1 MATEFASW
9 ITGDAG
15 SGKTAYLVET
25 FRHWLQNWQPS
36 LQKSQLQWTPSVIIF
51 AANHTTRRELSQQLT
66 SAVKGEYPIVV
77 KTPLGFIEDEVNLF
91 SPLCWQRLNL
101 TPQYTLKLR
110 SETEQSLATALWH
123 DAWPKSMIPNA
134 TAEARL
140 VRTTLDIL
148 QLAGASATPLEE
160 IPHRLAS
167 QLSPEEKATLGDE
180 EILPL
185 MGELILQWRDWCFQR
200 GFLTYGLIY
209 HLYGQVLL
217 PDPAYQ
223 EKLQHRYQGIFAD
236 DVDDYP
242 AIAHDLA
249 SFFLQQQGTAVF
261 TFNPNGKV
269 RFGLNADPDIWENL
283 AQHCH
288 TIALSPPSPTS
299 NTSSPRDTIP
309 SILQLIDDPSS
320 LEPLPSCIRSV
331 QTLSRS
337 QLLRETA
344 ETIIEAIQQGKIQPE
359 EVAIIAPGL
368 DEIARYTLMKLF
380 HQASIPVYP
389 LNEQRPLISSS
400 LVRALLTLACL
411 VYPNLGRLIDSN
423 TVAEMLV
430 ILTEPSSYSIDPVRA
445 GLLADYCY
453 QADPSSPRLLDI
465 KTFPRWDR
473 IGYQAETAYN
483 QLRDWIEDQ
492 KQQQNT
498 AQPTNL
504 VSFFNQAIQQL
515 LWKGNNFSV
524 ADLSSLRE
532 LTETAQHYWEVET
545 RMQDVASLDQSH
557 IIEQFIKLLRQG
569 TITANPYPLTSLQQS
584 FSQGIT
590 LANIFQY
597 RSQRSYHRW
606 QFWLDIGSPLWLK
619 QGATSLFASS
629 VFFRDESG
637 ENLTP
642 ELEDEEH
649 LKRILQDL
657 LERATERVYLCHS
670 DLAVNGTEQ
679 MGILSSLLQGTMPL
693 EKSANQV
700 SQ

>member
-9 ITGDAG
+9 IIGNAG
-15 SGKTAYLVET
+15 SGKTTYLVET
-25 FRHWLQNWQPS
+25 LCHWLQNWQAS
-36 LQKSQLQWTPSVIIF
+36 LKTTPSVIIL
-51 AANHTTRRELSQQLT
+51 AANHTTRHELSQQLT
-66 SAVKGEYPIVV
+66 YAVKGEYPIVV

-101 TPQYTLKLR
+101 KPQFTLKLR
-110 SETEQSLATALWH
+110 SETEQTLATALWH
-123 DAWPKSMIPNA
+123 DAWPKTMIPNA
-134 TAEARL
+134 TVEARL

-148 QLAGASATPLEE
+148 QLAGASAIPLEE
-160 IPHRLAS
+160 IPHQLAS

-180 EILPL
+180 EVLAL

-209 HLYGQVLL
+209 YLYGQVLL
-217 PDPAYQ
+217 PEPAYQ
-223 EKLQHRYQGIFAD
+223 SKLKHRYQGIFAD

-249 SFFLQQQGTAVF
+249 NFLIQQQSTAVF

-283 AQHCH
+283 AQYCQS
-288 TIALSPPSPTS
+288 IPLSSPPSFS
-299 NTSSPRDTIP
+299 STSSPRDTIP
-309 SILQLIDDPSS
+309 LILSGIDDPSS
-320 LEPLPSCIRSV
+320 LELLPPCIRTI

-344 ETIIEAIQQGKIQPE
+344 ETITEAIQQGTIQPE
-359 EVAIIAPGL
+359 EVTIIAPGL
-368 DEIARYTLMKLF
+368 DEIARYTLIQLF
-380 HQASIPVYP
+380 NQASIPVYP

-400 LVRALLTLACL
+400 LVRALLTLACF
-411 VYPNLGRLIDSN
+411 VYPNLGRLLDSN

-430 ILTEPSSYSIDPVRA
+430 VLTQPSFYSIDPVRA
-445 GLLADYCY
+445 GLIADYCY

-473 IGYQAETAYN
+473 MGYQAETAYN
-483 QLRDWIEDQ
+483 KIRDWIERQ
-492 KQQQNT
+492 KTQQNI
-498 AQPTNL
+498 AKPTNL
-504 VSFFNQAIQQL
+504 VGFFNQAIQQL

-524 ADLSSLRE
+524 AELSSLRE
-532 LTETAQHYWEVET
+532 LTETAQHYWEVQT
-545 RMQDVASLDQSH
+545 RMQDSTPLDQSH
-557 IIEQFIKLLRQG
+557 IIENFITLLRQG
-569 TITANPYPLTSLQQS
+569 TITANPYPVTSLQQS

-606 QFWLDIGSPLWLK
+606 QFWLDIGSPLWLQ

-629 VFFRDESG
+629 VFLRNQSG

-642 ELEDEEH
+642 ELENEQH

-657 LERATERVYLCHS
+657 LERATEQIYLCHS

-679 MGILSSLLQGTMPL
+679 MGILSSLIQRTMPV
-693 EKSANQV
+693 EKYTDSV